1 MTFDGLTDYLQ
12 SLPNAI
18 MDAAPDIVAETA
30 TEHFK
35 DSFTKKAFDG
45 NPWAPAKVPRK
56 NGSLLVDSGNLVNS
70 IRPAYI
76 GRDKVIISAGNDK
89 VGYAQVHNEG
99 YTGPMSVP
107 QHTRKTTARTIN
119 VPEYTR
125 KGKSVAAH
133 SWAIPGGNVSVK
145 AHTRQ
150 VDIPQ
155 RQFMGESNELAETLK
170 NKLQDYINSTI
181 K

>member
-99 YTGPMSVP
+99 YVGTVTVP
-107 QHTRKTTARTIN
+107 
-119 VPEYTR
+119 
-125 KGKSVAAH
+125 
-133 SWAIPGGNVSVK
+133 
-145 AHTRQ
+145 AHTRRMKEKNIPVKSHTRQ
-150 VDIPQ
+150 ANIPQ

>member
-1 MTFDGLTDYLQ
+1 MTFDGLTDFLQ
-12 SLPNAI
+12 SLPDQI

-99 YTGPMSVP
+99 DVGPVTVP
-107 QHTRKTTARTIN
+107 
-119 VPEYTR
+119 
-125 KGKSVAAH
+125 
-133 SWAIPGGNVSVK
+133 
-145 AHTRQ
+145 AHTRRMKEKNIPVKSHVRQ
-150 VDIPQ
+150 ANIPQ
-155 RQFMGESNELAETLK
+155 RQFMGESNELAESLK
-170 NKLQDYINSTI
+170 NKLNDYINSIT